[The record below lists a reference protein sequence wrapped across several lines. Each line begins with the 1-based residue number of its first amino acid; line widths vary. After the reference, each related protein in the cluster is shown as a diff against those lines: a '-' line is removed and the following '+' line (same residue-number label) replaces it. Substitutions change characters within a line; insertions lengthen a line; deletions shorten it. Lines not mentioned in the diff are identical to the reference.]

1 MQKLSG
7 HKCQVAMAKAFKN
20 KHAAKDNLQT
30 MSKVFVYV
38 YVYTYNYARATRNQH
53 EKVHRIL
60 AILLAVQRRPLLVRS
75 VKTRTV
81 MIGEPST
88 HHLSKAQDFMVV
100 IMAMEVMKYVH
111 KLSFYMDQ
119 VAVAEVYG
127 HEQAAKYGPMPTA
140 ATTRS

>member
-7 HKCQVAMAKAFKN
+7 YKCQEAMADAYKN
-20 KHAAKDNLQT
+20 KHATKDDLQT
-30 MSKVFVYV
+30 VSKVFVYV
-38 YVYTYNYARATRNQH
+38 FIYTYNYARVTRNRH

-60 AILLAVQRRPLLVRS
+60 ARLLIVQRKPLLVKS

-81 MIGEPST
+81 MIGKLST
-88 HHLSKAQDFMVV
+88 HHLSKAQDLQVV

-119 VAVAEVYG
+119 VAVAEVYRYK
-127 HEQAAKYGPMPTA
+127 QAAKYRPNA
-140 ATTRS
+140 YSCH

>member
-1 MQKLSG
+1 
-7 HKCQVAMAKAFKN
+7 
-20 KHAAKDNLQT
+20 

-38 YVYTYNYARATRNQH
+38 FIYTYNYARVTRNRH

-60 AILLAVQRRPLLVRS
+60 ARLLIVQRKPLLVKS

-81 MIGEPST
+81 MIGKLST
-88 HHLSKAQDFMVV
+88 HHLSKAQDLQVV

-127 HEQAAKYGPMPTA
+127 YKQAAKYRPNA
-140 ATTRS
+140 YSCH